1 MLKGNQM
8 TNVDFLTR
16 KNKIFF
22 DLTGE
27 ILVPPQQIVELD
39 VLPRLSQDTFTGDS
53 ETCTYCVYYKGVCS
67 DCPMGKAGNACNI
80 DIGNTYRNVKSKL
93 HNLFTLYTEFK
104 DLVHQYN
111 SELPK

>member
-1 MLKGNQM
+1 M

-22 DLTGE
+22 DLTEE
-27 ILVPPQQIVELD
+27 ILVPPEQIVELD
-39 VLPRLSQDTFTGDS
+39 VLPRLRNEMYVGDS
-53 ETCTYCVYYKGVCS
+53 AGCTYCVYYKGVCS

-80 DIGNTYRNVKSKL
+80 GTVNTYSNVKSKL
-93 HNLFTLYTEFK
+93 HKSFTLYTEFQ